1 MSIKIKLKLNSPG
14 FIWPPKYIYII
25 FTLSKYDI
33 STQKARNLLYNRYLA
48 SISKFIQN
56 IITNIIVLC
65 PLHVTFLSPP
75 RSLFISVHHSHC
87 PIIGNPGVKVL
98 DRNKITVINLI
109 LRNIRS
115 QQIFSVLEGIH
126 SHQTFSVCVT
136 IQFVS
141 PDKS

>member
-1 MSIKIKLKLNSPG
+1 MFSVNYHSMSIKIKLKLNSPG

-48 SISKFIQN
+48 SISKSIQN

-65 PLHVTFLSPP
+65 PLHVTFLSLP

-87 PIIGNPGVKVL
+87 PIIVNPGVKVL

-109 LRNIRS
+109 PRNIHS
-115 QQIFSVLEGIH
+115 QQNFLSPRSFS
-126 SHQTFSVCVT
+126 
-136 IQFVS
+136 
-141 PDKS
+141 